1 MADLFTGKKAQKAT
15 ALLQFISKLSKHKEK
30 CVFQM
35 FQLNMGRCVHQADLF
50 DNMLRIIMWVGISEF
65 SMCRV

>member
-15 ALLQFISKLSKHKEK
+15 ILLQFISKLSKHKEK

-35 FQLNMGRCVHQADLF
+35 FQLNMGRCVHQADFF
-50 DNMLRIIMWVGISEF
+50 DNI
-65 SMCRV
+65 C